1 MNINNCENILELIKT
16 EVDRLANEKPKPRS
30 IVLSEAQFWDIHNAI
45 LKLVH
50 TKKVIKD
57 VLDNDIDYDH
67 PYGDDMIYSR
77 GLRKLED
84 LIKL

>member
-1 MNINNCENILELIKT
+1 MNINNCENLLELIKT

-50 TKKVIKD
+50 TKEGIKD
-57 VLDNDIDYDH
+57 VLDNQDK
-67 PYGDDMIYSR
+67 IYST
-77 GLRKLED
+77 GIKKLED